1 MGRSTRIFLAL
12 VVCAI
17 LAATTAQAVTQLY
30 VQPPFKYRG
39 HWVFVTAK
47 GTSVTINV
55 QNTDVVARNV
65 IVEFSAPPVGD
76 TPTTSLPPVK
86 VSTTASLAPGQ
97 IRPFDFQLAVQIK
110 TLNFIRIRLAP

>member
-1 MGRSTRIFLAL
+1 MRRSTRIFLAL
-12 VVCAI
+12 AVCAI

-30 VQPPFKYRG
+30 VQSPFKYRG
-39 HWVFVTAK
+39 HWVFPTAK
-47 GTSVTINV
+47 GTNVSINV
-55 QNTDVVARNV
+55 QNTDVVPRNV

-86 VSTTASLAPGQ
+86 VSTTASLLAGQ
-97 IRPFDFQLAVQIK
+97 IRQFDFELTAQVK